1 MQLGITVRL
10 FLLQK
15 KKNANNKQWANTGFR
30 SDEADV
36 NMNELSTANGL
47 IQIQKQY
54 FKLTGINISNY
65 RLVSNDQLISDV
77 YYNDLS

>member
-15 KKNANNKQWANTGFR
+15 KKNGNNKQWTNTGFR

-47 IQIQKQY
+47 IQVQKHSTLNWQE
-54 FKLTGINISNY
+54 
-65 RLVSNDQLISDV
+65 LIFVITD
-77 YYNDLS
+77 